1 MEKKPTPRAVAL
13 LPVAVFLVLYL
24 VLVYDSITQQD
35 VLDFIREN
43 FVESHMALSVIHPKE
58 G

>member
-1 MEKKPTPRAVAL
+1 MAEGCFHHYDSYRFPE
-13 LPVAVFLVLYL
+13 
-24 VLVYDSITQQD
+24 VYDSITQQD

>member
-24 VLVYDSITQQD
+24 VLGIILEYVLKIKWASI
-35 VLDFIREN
+35 R
-43 FVESHMALSVIHPKE
+43 SPSSWPSWWRCW
-58 G
+58 

>member
-1 MEKKPTPRAVAL
+1 MAEGCFHHYDPYRFPE
-13 LPVAVFLVLYL
+13 
-24 VLVYDSITQQD
+24 VYDSITQQD

-43 FVESHMALSVIHPKE
+43 FVESHMALSVIYPKE

>member
-24 VLVYDSITQQD
+24 VLGIILEY
-35 VLDFIREN
+35 VLKIKMGF
-43 FVESHMALSVIHPKE
+43 
-58 G
+58 

>member
-24 VLVYDSITQQD
+24 VLG
-35 VLDFIREN
+35 IR
-43 FVESHMALSVIHPKE
+43 SRISAATSLTAS
-58 G
+58 